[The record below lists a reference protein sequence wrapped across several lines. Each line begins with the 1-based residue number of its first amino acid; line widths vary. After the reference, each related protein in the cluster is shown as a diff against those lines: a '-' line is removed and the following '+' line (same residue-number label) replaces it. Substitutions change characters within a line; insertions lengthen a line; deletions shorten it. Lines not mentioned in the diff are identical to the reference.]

1 MEFQFGGQCPL
12 CGSKIPLRWYFDKI
26 PYFDEILCIS
36 SNCKCGFRYADT
48 YVLSQKEPVEYEFFV
63 SSIEDLNTRV
73 VRSTSG
79 SIYIPEL
86 GVDIEPGAL
95 AEAFI
100 SNVEGVLNRVEAVVE
115 ILKSWVETEEQK
127 RKAEEILNKI
137 AAIKRG
143 EQTMTLIIRDP
154 LGNSAII
161 SNKAIKRELSQE
173 EINQLKTGITIVD
186 LLNKQE

>member
-1 MEFQFGGQCPL
+1 MEFQTEGQCPL
-12 CGSKIPLRWYFDKI
+12 CGSRIALRWYFDKI

-48 YVLSQKEPVEYEFFV
+48 FVLSQKEPVQYEFFV
-63 SSIEDLNTRV
+63 SSPEDLNTRV
-73 VRSTSG
+73 VRSNSG

-115 ILKSWVETEEQK
+115 TAKSWVETEEQK
-127 RKAEEILNKI
+127 RKAEEVLSKI

-143 EQTMTLIIRDP
+143 EQTMTLIIKDP
-154 LGNSAII
+154 LGNSAIL
-161 SNKAIKRELSQE
+161 SNKAKKRELSE
-173 EINQLKTGITIVD
+173 AEIDQLRTGITILD
-186 LLNKQE
+186 LQAK

>member
-1 MEFQFGGQCPL
+1 MEFQIQDQGQCPI

-48 YVLSQKEPVEYEFFV
+48 LILSQKEPVEYEFFV
-63 SSIEDLNTRV
+63 SSSDDLNTRV
-73 VRSTSG
+73 VRSNSG

-86 GVDIEPGAL
+86 GVEVEPGAV

-115 ILKSWVETEEQK
+115 TAKSWAETEEQK

-143 EQTMTLIIRDP
+143 EQTMTLIIKDP

-161 SNKAIKRELSQE
+161 SDKARKRGLSKE
-173 EINQLKTGITIVD
+173 EIDQLKIGITILD
-186 LLNKQE
+186 LQPK